1 MTPIVVS
8 ADIGVPLAV
17 VWEAVSDL
25 KGHERWMGDV
35 ESIGFGSNVTSGP
48 GTVMEVA
55 TRVGPFRLTDRMTVT
70 VWEPPHRI
78 GVEHQGLV
86 TGTGE
91 FAVAAIAGATRLT
104 WCEELRF
111 PPYLG
116 GQVTALIAR
125 PVLAAIWRRN
135 LARLKRQLEV
145 APSSYLP

>member
-1 MTPIVVS
+1 MTSIVVS
-8 ADIGVPLAV
+8 VDIGVPLAV
-17 VWEAVSDL
+17 VWDAVSDL

-35 ESIGFGSNVTSGP
+35 ESIGFGGSVTSGP
-48 GTVMEVA
+48 GAVMDVA

-91 FAVAAIAGATRLT
+91 FALAAIGGATRLT
-104 WCEELRF
+104 WSEDLRF

-116 GQVTALIAR
+116 GQLAGLIAG

-135 LARLKRQLEV
+135 LGRLRRLLET
-145 APSSYLP
+145 AS